1 MGTRP
6 RGLCWPCFE
15 NEDVRRSV
23 TLQCNRGITTG
34 HGRLPAEPTQA
45 RPGSPEKMR
54 VLEQRAERGE
64 ALFHPLDAT
73 ADVYRTLEEVAMI
86 LARDQEI
93 SFEDE
98 E

>member
-6 RGLCWPCFE
+6 RSLCYVCYT
-15 NEDVRRSV
+15 NEIIRLAAPRASHV
-23 TLQCNRGITTG
+23 GITTG
-34 HGRLPAEPTQA
+34 HGGLPAEPTQA
-45 RPGSPEKMR
+45 RPGSPEKLR

-64 ALFHPLDAT
+64 SLFHPLDAT
-73 ADVYRTLEEVAMI
+73 ADVFRSLEEVASI

>member
-73 ADVYRTLEEVAMI
+73 ADVFRSLEEVAMI

-93 SFEDE
+93 NFEDE